1 MSDVMQGVTFEVLSE
16 ISLSPLSDASAEL
29 WAGMFENEGVD
40 LSWRTVDDYFRVVE
54 TSGVSVNFSTF
65 VSAATVRV
73 NVLGMD
79 DVDPSPEQLELMK
92 AQVAQAMRDGALGLT
107 DALIYAPGTYAETEE
122 LIELAKVAGQYGG
135 IYTAHMRS
143 EGNNLIEAIDETL
156 RIGVEGNLPVKIHH
170 LKAAGQPN
178 WDKMDLAISKIN
190 ALRDEG
196 VPITADMYTY
206 VAGATG
212 LDASMPTWVQA
223 GGYEKW
229 AERLQD
235 PEIRA
240 RVKAEMA
247 TNATDWENIGYL
259 SGPDGMLLLEF
270 KNEDLREYKGRT
282 LTDVAN
288 ERGQDY
294 RDTIIDLVIEDGS
307 RVGTVYFLMSEENL
321 RKQIRQPWVMFGSD
335 ADAPAAEG
343 DTLESG
349 AHPRTYGNVARLLGM
364 YVRDEGVIKL
374 QEAVRRLTMLPAES
388 LNIPLRGR
396 LAPGYFADV
405 VIFDAQAISD
415 HATFEEPHQYAAGM
429 VHVVVNGVP
438 VVSDGQHTGAT
449 PGRAVRGPGWRSP

>member
-1 MSDVMQGVTFEVLSE
+1 
-16 ISLSPLSDASAEL
+16 
-29 WAGMFENEGVD
+29 
-40 LSWRTVDDYFRVVE
+40 
-54 TSGVSVNFSTF
+54 
-65 VSAATVRV
+65 
-73 NVLGMD
+73 
-79 DVDPSPEQLELMK
+79 
-92 AQVAQAMRDGALGLT
+92 
-107 DALIYAPGTYAETEE
+107 
-122 LIELAKVAGQYGG
+122 
-135 IYTAHMRS
+135 
-143 EGNNLIEAIDETL
+143 
-156 RIGVEGNLPVKIHH
+156 
-170 LKAAGQPN
+170 
-178 WDKMDLAISKIN
+178 
-190 ALRDEG
+190 
-196 VPITADMYTY
+196 
-206 VAGATG
+206 
-212 LDASMPTWVQA
+212 
-223 GGYEKW
+223 
-229 AERLQD
+229 
-235 PEIRA
+235 
-240 RVKAEMA
+240 
-247 TNATDWENIGYL
+247 
-259 SGPDGMLLLEF
+259 
-270 KNEDLREYKGRT
+270 
-282 LTDVAN
+282 VAN

-415 HATFEEPHQYAAGM
+415 HATFEEPHQYATGM